1 MGQLDRL
8 EGLGECADLVDLHE
22 DAVADAGLD
31 AAGKL
36 LGVGDEE
43 VVSDELHAAAEAL
56 REELPT
62 LPVVL
67 AHAVFDGDDGVAVAE
82 PFEVVDHLH
91 RGQRAALAGEAIDLG
106 LGVPELRGG
115 AVEGEAEVAAGLVA
129 GCDDGLDDD
138 GERSLV
144 ALQVGGEATLV
155 THAGRKAA
163 GLEHLLER
171 VEDLGAGAEPF
182 GEGGEAAGDDHELL
196 DVHRGV
202 GVGAAV
208 EDVHERHGERAG
220 KRAAEV
226 AVERQAELVGGGVC
240 GGHGDTEDRVG
251 AELVLVVGTV
261 EVAEET
267 VDLHLAGGGQAD
279 DGGGEELFDIADG
292 LEHAL
297 AEEALL
303 VAIAEFDGFALAGGG
318 ARRDGS
324 ATGRAGEEGDIDLNG
339 GVATG
344 VENFAGL
351 DFDDGHVEVSGE
363 RGTTVGRGAAL
374 GRETR
379 LKPMGCSSPAGVAP

>member
-8 EGLGECADLVDLHE
+8 EGLGEGADLVDLHQ

-31 AAGKL
+31 AAGEL

-43 VVSDELHAAAEAL
+43 VVADELHAAAEAL
-56 REELPT
+56 GEELPA

-82 PFEVVDHLH
+82 PFEVVDHLN
-91 RGQRAALAGEAIDLG
+91 RGQRAALAGEAVDLG
-106 LGVPELRGG
+106 LGIPELRGG
-115 AVEGEAEVAAGLVA
+115 AVEGEAEVAARLVA

-144 ALQVGGEATLV
+144 VGQVGGKAALV
-155 THAGRKAA
+155 AHAGGEAA
-163 GLEHLLER
+163 GLEHLLEG

-220 KRAAEV
+220 ERATEV
-226 AVERQAELVGGGVC
+226 AVERHAELVGGGVC
-240 GGHGDTEDRVG
+240 RGHRDAQDRVG
-251 AELVLVVGTV
+251 AQLVLIVGAV
-261 EVAEET
+261 EIAEDLVE
-267 VDLHLAGGGQAD
+267 LHLVCSGETD
-279 DGGGEELFDIADG
+279 DGGGEELFDVADG

-303 VAIAEFDGFALAGGG
+303 VAVTELNGLALARGG
-318 ARRDGS
+318 ARGD
-324 ATGRAGEEGDIDLNG
+324 GRAAGRTGEEGDIDFNG

-344 VENFAGL
+344 VEDFARL
-351 DFDDGHVEVSGE
+351 HFDDGHVGVSGE
-363 RGTTVGRGAAL
+363 RGTTGGRGAAL
-374 GRETR
+374 GRDTR